1 MKPMRL
7 SAEKVC
13 HAVLHII
20 CTRRGSEIIGSSLSS
35 QTRKHRDQE
44 LKKPHLH
51 ADAAGHAASERNGAE
66 ILRAHH
72 GTKHHEPGPKTQQ
85 CCRWHKI
92 RECRKSR
99 VKRLPKA

>member
-20 CTRRGSEIIGSSLSS
+20 CTLRGSEMTGSSLSS

-44 LKKPHLH
+44 LKKSHLH
-51 ADAAGHAASERNGAE
+51 ADGAAGHAASERNGAE
-66 ILRAHH
+66 ILWPHH
-72 GTKHHEPGPKTQQ
+72 GTKHHEPGPNDTAMLSMKQ
-85 CCRWHKI
+85 KPG
-92 RECRKSR
+92 
-99 VKRLPKA
+99 VP